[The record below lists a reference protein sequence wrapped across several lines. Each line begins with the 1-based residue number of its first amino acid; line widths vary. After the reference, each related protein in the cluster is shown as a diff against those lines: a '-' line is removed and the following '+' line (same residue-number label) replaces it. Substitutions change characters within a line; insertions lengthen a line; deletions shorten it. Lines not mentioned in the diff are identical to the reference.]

1 MVQYHKVVTTKGS
14 GSGARKRSTRD
25 KRLCH
30 QGGFFARTKVSA
42 DEKEKRTPFRTR
54 GAGSKVSADIVAW
67 ANVSDN
73 GIVKKARVKDVIES
87 AANRHYTRED
97 IITKGTII
105 ETEAGKARVTSRPGQ
120 DGVVNAVLI
129 KD

>member
-1 MVQYHKVVTTKGS
+1 MV
-14 GSGARKRSTRD
+14 KR
-25 KRLCH
+25 
-30 QGGFFARTKVSA
+30 
-42 DEKEKRTPFRTR
+42 
-54 GAGSKVSADIVAW
+54 
-67 ANVSDN
+67 
-73 GIVKKARVKDVIES
+73 ARVKDVIES